1 MKKMIGYGFAVLVG
15 AGALAFEMSE
25 SLNFWRLAFPADKAF
40 LAYLGFF
47 LTSVAMLGY
56 FYEFL
61 YVAVGKTQKTVAI
74 VMAIICGLG
83 ALLTAGMGF
92 QITSYSAQGWEF
104 TKADMESMAIIVQ
117 GLIAAHILAL
127 FVFYGGDAIA
137 KAWKDDDGDGVPNII
152 DPDYKKNKGQK
163 PQQNQPMHSNAADLA
178 LIENLQKKLDEL
190 EKANAA
196 QKDLQKDPN
205 SPAGK
210 S

>member
-15 AGALAFEMSE
+15 IGALAFEMSE

-137 KAWKDDDGDGVPNII
+137 KAWRDDDGDGIPNIL
-152 DPDYKKNKGQK
+152 DKHDNRKDNKGLRPAYSYEQEIASLK
-163 PQQNQPMHSNAADLA
+163 AKLEATNSAKNPV
-178 LIENLQKKLDEL
+178 ENERKEPNPTNGQ
-190 EKANAA
+190 EKRN
-196 QKDLQKDPN
+196 
-205 SPAGK
+205 
-210 S
+210 

>member
-137 KAWKDDDGDGVPNII
+137 KAWKDDDGDGIPNIL
-152 DPDYKKNKGQK
+152 DKHDNRKDNKGMRPAYSYEQEIASLK
-163 PQQNQPMHSNAADLA
+163 AKLEATNSAKNPV
-178 LIENLQKKLDEL
+178 ENERKEPNPTNGQGKL
-190 EKANAA
+190 N
-196 QKDLQKDPN
+196 
-205 SPAGK
+205 
-210 S
+210 

>member
-15 AGALAFEMSE
+15 IGALAFEMSE

-137 KAWKDDDGDGVPNII
+137 KAWRDDDGDGIPNIL
-152 DPDYKKNKGQK
+152 DKHDNRKDNKGMRPAYSYEQEIASLK
-163 PQQNQPMHSNAADLA
+163 AKLEATNSAKNTG
-178 LIENLQKKLDEL
+178 ENERKEPNPTNGQ
-190 EKANAA
+190 EKRN
-196 QKDLQKDPN
+196 
-205 SPAGK
+205 
-210 S
+210 